1 MQQLTLLR
9 IIAIKRTSMFLKIKK
24 SNTIAIPS
32 IMRAMAAISQI
43 IVNVRKQFMPV
54 ANATERI
61 RAPKKNIFSQF
72 QKLLF
77 SCAIIH

>member
-1 MQQLTLLR
+1 
-9 IIAIKRTSMFLKIKK
+9 MFLKIKK

-77 SCAIIH
+77 SCAIIHWSPKEISSFASQNFPP